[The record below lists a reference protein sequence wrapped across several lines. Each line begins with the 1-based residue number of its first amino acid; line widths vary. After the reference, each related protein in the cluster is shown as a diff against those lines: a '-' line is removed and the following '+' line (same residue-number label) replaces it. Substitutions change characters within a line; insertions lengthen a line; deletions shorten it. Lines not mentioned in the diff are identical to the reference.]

1 MALDCR
7 KRIIRAL
14 KLNMSGVRRWTFREL
29 NCRLNKR
36 FILLLPLLLVGSIFV
51 GSTVIPRAHA
61 LTGTVCITASA
72 TATSCPASAAAIGP
86 ITPGQ
91 NFTVGVFV
99 QGSDAMGGFDI
110 MVQADSAFL
119 NPRTAALGPLIA
131 SPSLTSICV
140 NGSSAPPAGTGACTV
155 GYPNGPGAVEVT
167 TIESSG
173 GNECGGIGP
182 CSGMAFT
189 ITYTAVAASPST
201 PLSYPTSSAC
211 STSSVSSPPNTC
223 VLVDDAF
230 GTTLL
235 ENIQGGNVAVQA
247 AAVTSLV
254 SVVSGTD
261 GNLYWSPFISNA
273 WGAWSALG
281 GQSPSSPSLCV
292 SGTSTAELLV
302 RGTDNALYHKTFTS
316 GSPGSF
322 AAAWDKNPTGVTI
335 GQPVC
340 AVVGTIMHVVVRG
353 AGGQIFYTTFDLT
366 ARTWLVAGWTNLQGS
381 SPSTPALAAT
391 PASSRLDLVV
401 RGNDNQI
408 YHKAFTAGA
417 WAAAWDTSNRSPVP
431 DKTIA
436 TPAVVSDGTQ
446 LHIVVVGTEENLWYA
461 TLSFAG
467 GWSTYTS
474 LVGATPVAPTLV
486 IDSAN
491 ALHLLV
497 QGNDNHLYEKAKPS
511 GGSWDAAWTSAGGI
525 TSGTPGAA
533 IVGSTLYVLTT
544 GPDGTLWYN
553 SLTGTTFAGWAGV
566 NGAAGRSPGLSTP

>member
-1 MALDCR
+1 
-7 KRIIRAL
+7 
-14 KLNMSGVRRWTFREL
+14 MSGVRRWTFREL

-36 FILLLPLLLVGSIFV
+36 FILLLPLLLIGSIFV

-72 TATSCPASAAAIGP
+72 TATSCPASAPSLGP

-91 NFTVGVFV
+91 NFTVGVFI

-110 MVQADSAFL
+110 MVQANSAFL

-173 GNECGGIGP
+173 GNECGGISP

-235 ENIQGGNVAVQA
+235 ENIQGANVSTQA
-247 AAVTSLV
+247 AAATSLV

-261 GNLYWSPFISNA
+261 GNLYYSAFNGA
-273 WGAWSALG
+273 WGAWTPVNGLTPSA
-281 GQSPSSPSLCV
+281 PSLCA
-292 SGTSTAELLV
+292 SGASTSELLV
-302 RGTDNALYHKTFTS
+302 RGNDNAIYHKTFTS
-316 GSPGSF
+316 GTPGSF
-322 AAAWDKNPTGVTI
+322 AATWDKNPTGVTI
-335 GQPVC
+335 DSPVC
-340 AVVGTIMHVVVRG
+340 AVIGTTLYVVVRG
-353 AGGQIFYTTFDLT
+353 ATSELFFTTFDLT
-366 ARTWLVAGWTNLQGS
+366 ARTWAATWTDLLGS

-391 PASSRLDLVV
+391 ASLTRLDLVV
-401 RGNDNQI
+401 RGGDNQI
-408 YHKAFTAGA
+408 YHKAFTSGA
-417 WAAAWDTSNRSPVP
+417 WAATWDTSNRTPVP

-436 TPAVVSDGTQ
+436 SPVIVSDGTT
-446 LHIVVVGTEENLWYA
+446 LHVVVIGTESNIWYV
-461 TLSFAG
+461 TRSFAG
-467 GWSTYTS
+467 AWSTYTS
-474 LVGATPVAPTLV
+474 LAGSTSVPPALV
-486 IDSAN
+486 VDASN
-491 ALHLLV
+491 NLHLV
-497 QGNDNHLYEKAKPS
+497 VRGFDAQMYSKSKPS
-511 GGSWDAAWTSAGGI
+511 GGAWDAAWVNAGGGLAN
-525 TSGTPGAA
+525 SSPAA
-533 IVGSTLYVLTT
+533 VVLGSSTAVIVQGVDNGIWYNTLTGSTWSGYVFT
-544 GPDGTLWYN
+544 
-553 SLTGTTFAGWAGV
+553 
-566 NGAAGRSPGLSTP
+566 NGQAKQSAGLSTP

>member
-1 MALDCR
+1 
-7 KRIIRAL
+7 
-14 KLNMSGVRRWTFREL
+14 MSGVRRWTFREL

-36 FILLLPLLLVGSIFV
+36 FILLLPLLLIGSIFV

-72 TATSCPASAAAIGP
+72 TATSCPASAPSLGP

-91 NFTVGVFV
+91 NFTVGVFI

-110 MVQADSAFL
+110 MVQANSAFL

-173 GNECGGIGP
+173 SNECGGISP

-235 ENIQGGNVAVQA
+235 ENIQGANVSTQA
-247 AAVTSLV
+247 AAATSLV

-261 GNLYWSPFISNA
+261 GNLYYSAFNGA
-273 WGAWSALG
+273 WGAWTPVNGLTPSA
-281 GQSPSSPSLCV
+281 PSLCA
-292 SGTSTAELLV
+292 SGASTSELLV
-302 RGTDNALYHKTFTS
+302 RGNDNAIYHKTFTS
-316 GSPGSF
+316 GTPGSF
-322 AAAWDKNPTGVTI
+322 AATWDKNPTGVTI
-335 GQPVC
+335 DSPVC
-340 AVVGTIMHVVVRG
+340 AVIGTTLYVVVRG
-353 AGGQIFYTTFDLT
+353 ATSELFFTTFDLT
-366 ARTWLVAGWTNLQGS
+366 ARTWAATWTDLLGS

-391 PASSRLDLVV
+391 ASLTRLDLVV
-401 RGNDNQI
+401 RGGDNQI
-408 YHKAFTAGA
+408 YHKAFTSGA
-417 WAAAWDTSNRSPVP
+417 WAATWDTSNRTPVP

-436 TPAVVSDGTQ
+436 SPVIVSDGTT
-446 LHIVVVGTEENLWYA
+446 LHVVVIGTESNIWYV
-461 TLSFAG
+461 TRSFAG
-467 GWSTYTS
+467 AWSTYTS
-474 LVGATPVAPTLV
+474 LAGSTSVPPALV
-486 IDSAN
+486 VDASN
-491 ALHLLV
+491 NLHLV
-497 QGNDNHLYEKAKPS
+497 VRGFDAQMYSKSKPS
-511 GGSWDAAWTSAGGI
+511 GGAWDAAWVNAGGGLAN
-525 TSGTPGAA
+525 SSPAA
-533 IVGSTLYVLTT
+533 VVLGSSTAVIVQGVDNGIWYNTLTGSTWSGYVFT
-544 GPDGTLWYN
+544 
-553 SLTGTTFAGWAGV
+553 
-566 NGAAGRSPGLSTP
+566 NGQAKQSAGLSTP

>member
-1 MALDCR
+1 
-7 KRIIRAL
+7 
-14 KLNMSGVRRWTFREL
+14 
-29 NCRLNKR
+29 
-36 FILLLPLLLVGSIFV
+36 
-51 GSTVIPRAHA
+51 
-61 LTGTVCITASA
+61 
-72 TATSCPASAAAIGP
+72 
-86 ITPGQ
+86 
-91 NFTVGVFV
+91 
-99 QGSDAMGGFDI
+99 
-110 MVQADSAFL
+110 
-119 NPRTAALGPLIA
+119 
-131 SPSLTSICV
+131 
-140 NGSSAPPAGTGACTV
+140 V

-235 ENIQGGNVAVQA
+235 ENIQGANVSTQA
-247 AAVTSLV
+247 AAATSLV

-261 GNLYWSPFISNA
+261 GNLYYSPYNGAWGPWSPLA
-273 WGAWSALG
+273 
-281 GQSPSSPSLCV
+281 GQTPSSPALCA
-292 SGTSTAELLV
+292 SGTNTAELLV
-302 RGTDNALYHKTFTS
+302 RGTDNAVYHKKFTS

-322 AAAWDKNPTGVTI
+322 SATWDKNPTGVTI
-335 GQPVC
+335 DQPVC
-340 AVVGTIMHVVVRG
+340 AVIGTTLHVVVRG
-353 AGGQIFYTTFDLT
+353 SGGQIFYTTFDLT
-366 ARTWLVAGWTNLQGS
+366 AGTWLATGWTNLQGS
-381 SPSTPALAAT
+381 SASTPALAAT

-401 RGNDNQI
+401 RGTDNQI

-431 DKTIA
+431 DKTVA
-436 TPAVVSDGTQ
+436 TPAIVSDGTQ
-446 LHIVVVGTEENLWYA
+446 LHIVVVGTEENLWYG

-467 GWSTYTS
+467 AWSTYTS
-474 LVGATPVAPTLV
+474 LVGATPVAPTLI

-491 ALHLLV
+491 TLHLVV
-497 QGNDNHLYEKAKPS
+497 QGNDNHVYEKAHPS

-525 TSGTPGAA
+525 VVGTPAA
-533 IVGSTLYVLTT
+533 TMVSSTLYVVGT
-544 GPDGTLWYN
+544 GADGTLWYN
-553 SLTGTTFAGWAGV
+553 SLTGTSFGAWAGM